1 MEDGSESH
9 PLIPAP
15 RHLRKR
21 RFHRE
26 IPDTLLVRQEPV
38 AAVATEDSQ
47 EPEEEERPINPREA
61 ARRRK
66 RTVALALIILV
77 SVSIPAL
84 LLALVLIP

>member
-47 EPEEEERPINPREA
+47 EPEEERPINPREA